1 MIRLDVFLIQNENT
15 MSLDIGEPD
24 IAAEAARQEIHTQL
38 RRRINACTHPSRLI
52 NQIALV
58 DLRCD
63 KSTQALTYLIGRS
76 PKVLSVIRAALRTA
90 FNVDPDSLLFTEPK
104 PPRAPEKVDTL
115 IDRALLLLDKP
126 SVVININSF
135 TALSVKG
142 EPSRRLPYTPLEV
155 LQRVIEMRLIDRL
168 THAHKTYWNTL
179 VEGSWLT
186 RQERWVELH
195 MGLFA
200 DRAFITRQLDELSS
214 AGMAM
219 VQAVID
225 APTAEARQR
234 AGGHWACVQ
243 VSQLMWPGTP
253 AVAVPGA
260 LHIYREGEP
269 AEAPHVIYLPGVVRN
284 FYEYP
289 NFTALQC
296 GLLELGRERFH
307 QLWQC
312 LPLNRRNRLCP
323 PADLSPA
330 TGFARGL
337 KIVGDALAQGA
348 QSLLEGQWNNE
359 VACAFTINLAHVF
372 STERPRPQP
381 LGVVPF
387 LTFMEST
394 RKQLIGGV
402 RLGPIRDQLLKWDH
416 QRRHAE
422 IVFASL
428 APGLALLTAE
438 HQFKRYE
445 KGLVALLALDDPGAE
460 TPAYQ
465 ELLLLMSQLEVH
477 TQALNTL
484 MKEAL
489 PRLLDLVFW
498 AERPGGAGTPRRVSL
513 FMSTQI
519 EALRCEVQLQHR
531 LKLLGTAHRDLMIEV
546 IEQPLAS
553 KRPGS
558 QAQVLSIAI
567 GSEPDAFY
575 PLHNVWV
582 VTTAAAL
589 RRPIRQLP
597 VVLYAFGVEGGV
609 MAFAGVEALTRSVK
623 ASLASRDDSVLWGSV
638 ERDKRNDLRIHAA
651 RETLAV
657 RYVLIHGKPA
667 LASIK
672 KLLGSYDRLYKST
685 DDITRIFSEVKDAGL
700 ARALLLNE
708 LEQQL
713 QVPGNS
719 ALNRAKTNIE
729 LLRKVALEAKK
740 LPAWLTG
747 ATHAKRKHF
756 RRLQTLYMSSAWA
769 FLARQEQRLP
779 DLNTYARQELTARL
793 RREGISLGVGLDEPF
808 MAMSGDIHG
817 TYCDYKEAC
826 LLKDPQKVLPP
837 SSACRAFSLVE
848 LALNN
853 LDPLAPWTQY
863 KLDRAC
869 PLRGTWPDT
878 LHVNHLRQIVSS
890 LDIGGRYDTLIRDV
904 FYPPVKPD
912 HSLYEGRIPELLNR
926 VLRAGAEYHL
936 YSAVQ
941 QGLSAK
947 AQSVFS
953 TAMAARTPQDLL
965 ENQHELQLHVVHLV
979 GHTMQH
985 DRYVAGI
992 VVVQDKRSAL
1002 CVVYWPQAPHALV
1015 LTEYS
1020 SLEKARAELNRFGAL
1035 PDNARTLARQVAPG
1049 WAFQATFD
1057 SLLEPNAV
1065 NILDVAP
1072 GTFFVKGIWR
1082 LSRVFRV
1089 KHLEPSLLQGEIEE
1103 QVFEQIASDP
1113 QDWLAIVAKSSC
1125 NAQALLYR
1133 GHVHDLQRQ
1142 AQAASYSNKALEEY
1156 RVRRLRDDNIAKI
1169 RMVLSTFIPIFGVFS
1184 DIYELYFAARRYQR
1198 SDDPRDK
1205 NVFADTIRFFVVN
1218 LVMTFVPGPKRA
1230 GVTAAPVVRSVL
1242 PPALGRIRR
1251 WRVEPSGVP
1260 HPASSVKQ
1268 LPALERFKVKSV
1280 PEGAVALKGPG
1291 EKGVYAKD
1299 GALFVEDGAHHY
1311 PVYRR
1316 NNEPLFRL
1324 KNQQVAGQDEL
1335 ILNIHEPGE
1344 WLLGADAPQPVA
1356 GTSSRTLNPWQRPAS
1371 SPPDWWPSIV
1381 RTATEN
1387 SILQSATTTDHW
1399 VSWRVPAPDYRQ
1411 VISPA
1416 PGVFHV
1422 PSGASGFSYNVARVA
1437 PPNVAFDHLTSGF
1450 YRLLPEGHQ
1459 APLNRIVF
1467 MTKNEPLASK
1477 AIDDIKRWTSTALHE
1492 QPLPMSFSSQNEWT
1506 LHAPLFDKPLAQSVG
1521 EAFPTMTTRSRDF
1534 TVMRMTELSG
1544 PEGSATA
1551 THLLNIRTTLDKW
1564 LPPLPALPG
1573 QTDDLLR
1580 MLRPLERGRHRLFIS
1595 YQGVTPGFTRVDFTP
1610 HRLDP
1615 SLWVVTSHAAS
1626 ARAPAMV
1633 AAVEHVLL
1641 QQGFTIHQL
1650 RVLRR
1655 GGRSSEFAATHSGSS
1670 SLYYVSLHWVERGSV
1685 SFGERLTDRWL
1696 NTTISQNARNPRF
1709 APVRSAMEEGRLV
1722 RIVAGIQWPIVGTVP
1737 STVYFVKVSPS

>member
-1 MIRLDVFLIQNENT
+1 
-15 MSLDIGEPD
+15 MSSDDDDPD
-24 IAAEAARQEIHTQL
+24 MAAEAARQDIQNAL
-38 RRRINACTHPSRLI
+38 RRRINASTHPSRLI
-52 NQIALV
+52 NQIALA
-58 DLRCD
+58 DLRCGE
-63 KSTQALTYLIGRS
+63 STQALTYLIGRS
-76 PKVLSVIRAALRTA
+76 PKVLSVIRAALRKA

-115 IDRALLLLDKP
+115 TDRVLLLLVKP
-126 SVVININSF
+126 SVAININSF
-135 TALSVKG
+135 TVLSVKG
-142 EPSRRLPYTPLEV
+142 EPERSLPYTPLDV
-155 LQRVIEMRLIDRL
+155 LQRVIEMRLSDRL
-168 THAHKTYWNTL
+168 THAHNTYWNTL
-179 VEGSWLT
+179 AEGSWLT

-195 MGLFA
+195 IGLFA
-200 DRAFITRQLDELSS
+200 DRAFVTRQLDELSS
-214 AGMAM
+214 LGMTM

-234 AGGHWACVQ
+234 AGGHWANAQ

-269 AEAPHVIYLPGVVRN
+269 VGVPHVIYLPGVVRN

-296 GLLELGRERFH
+296 GLLELGRERFQ

-330 TGFARGL
+330 TGFTRGL
-337 KIVGDALAQGA
+337 TIVGDALAQGA

-381 LGVVPF
+381 LEAVPF
-387 LTFMEST
+387 LTFMESA

-428 APGLALLTAE
+428 APGLALLTAG
-438 HQFKRYE
+438 HQVKRYE
-445 KGLVALLALDDPGAE
+445 KGLVALLAPDDPGTE

-513 FMSTQI
+513 FMSTQV

-531 LKLLGTAHRDLMIEV
+531 LNLLSTAHRDLMIEV

-558 QAQVLSIAI
+558 QTQVLSIAI
-567 GSEPDAFY
+567 GNEPDAFY
-575 PLHNVWV
+575 PLHNAWV

-597 VVLYAFGVEGGV
+597 VVLYTFGVEGGV
-609 MAFAGVEALTRSVK
+609 MAFAGLEALTRSVK
-623 ASLASRDDSVLWGSV
+623 ASLASRDDSVLWGCV
-638 ERDKRNDLRIHAA
+638 ERDKRNDLRTHAVH
-651 RETLAV
+651 ETLAV
-657 RYVLIHGKPA
+657 RYVPIPGKPA

-672 KLLGSYDRLYKST
+672 KLLGSYDRLHKST

-700 ARALLLNE
+700 ARALLLIE

-713 QVPGNS
+713 HVPGNS

-740 LPAWLTG
+740 LPAWLME
-747 ATHAKRKHF
+747 AKHAQRKHF
-756 RRLQTLYMSSAWA
+756 RRLLTRYMSSAWA

-793 RREGISLGVGLDEPF
+793 RREGISLGIGLDEPF
-808 MAMSGDIHG
+808 IAMSGDIHG
-817 TYCDYKEAC
+817 TYCDYEEAC

-837 SSACRAFSLVE
+837 SSACRAFSLLEV
-848 LALNN
+848 ALQN
-853 LDPLAPWTQY
+853 LDPLASWTQY

-869 PLRGTWPDT
+869 ILRWTWPHA

-890 LDIGGRYDTLIRDV
+890 LNIGGGYDALIKGV
-904 FYPPVKPD
+904 FYPPVNPD
-912 HSLYEGRIPELLNR
+912 HSLSEGRIPELLNR
-926 VLRAGAEYHL
+926 VLRTGAEYHL
-936 YSAVQ
+936 FSAVQ

-947 AQSVFS
+947 AQSVFR

-1020 SLEKARAELNRFGAL
+1020 SLEKAGAELNRFGAL

-1049 WAFQATFD
+1049 WAFQATFY
-1057 SLLEPNAV
+1057 SLLKNPV
-1065 NILDVAP
+1065 NILDLNSAAS
-1072 GTFFVKGIWR
+1072 FVKGVWR
-1082 LSRVFRV
+1082 SFRIFGV
-1089 KHLEPSLLQGEIEE
+1089 KHLEPSLSLDEIEA
-1103 QVFEQIASDP
+1103 QVLEQIASDP
-1113 QDWLAIVAKSSC
+1113 QDWLAIIANSNC
-1125 NAQALLYR
+1125 NAQALLYH
-1133 GHVHDLQRQ
+1133 GNVHELQRQ
-1142 AQAASYSNKALEEY
+1142 TQAASYSNKALEEY
-1156 RVRRLRDDNIAKI
+1156 RIRRRRDDGIAKI
-1169 RMVLSTFIPIFGVFS
+1169 RMVLSSFIPIFGVFS
-1184 DIYELYFAARRYQR
+1184 DIYELYFAARHYQR
-1198 SDDPRDK
+1198 SGDPRDK
-1205 NVFADTIRFFVVN
+1205 GVLAGTVKFFLVN

-1230 GVTAAPVVRSVL
+1230 GVAVASALRSAL

-1251 WRVEPSGVP
+1251 LRVEPSRVSRSAP
-1260 HPASSVKQ
+1260 SVKQ
-1268 LPALERFKVKSV
+1268 FPALERFKVKSV

-1299 GALFVEDGAHHY
+1299 GALFVEDGTHHY

-1316 NNEPLFRL
+1316 NNEALFRL

-1344 WLLGADAPQPVA
+1344 WLLGADSPQPVA
-1356 GTSSRTLNPWQRPAS
+1356 GTSSGALNPWPRPVS
-1371 SPPDWWPSIV
+1371 PPPDWWPSIV

-1387 SILQSATTTDHW
+1387 SILQSATATNHW
-1399 VSWRVPAPDYRQ
+1399 VSWRVPPPDSRQ
-1411 VISPA
+1411 VISLA

-1422 PSGASGFSYNVARVA
+1422 PSGASGFSYNVARIA
-1437 PPNVAFDHLTSGF
+1437 PPNVSFDHLTSGF

-1492 QPLPMSFSSQNEWT
+1492 QPLPMSFSSKNEWT
-1506 LHAPLFDKPLAQSVG
+1506 LHAPQFDRPLAQSVG

-1580 MLRPLERGRHRLFIS
+1580 MLRPIERGREQLFIG

-1610 HRLDP
+1610 HDS
-1615 SLWVVTSHAAS
+1615 SLWSVKFSDAS
-1626 ARAPAMV
+1626 VRGPAMV

-1641 QQGFTIHQL
+1641 QQGFTIHQM
-1650 RVLRR
+1650 RVSRA
-1655 GGRSSEFAATHSGSS
+1655 GARSFEFAATHSGSS
-1670 SLYYVSLHWVERGSV
+1670 SLYYMSLHWVERGSI
-1685 SFGERLTDRWL
+1685 GLQKRLTDQWF
-1696 NTTISQNARNPRF
+1696 NTTISKSARHPEF
-1709 APVRSAMEEGRLV
+1709 APVRSAWGEGRLV

-1737 STVYFVKVSPS
+1737 PTVYFVKVSPS